1 MKYTQSR
8 LSEDFYREL
17 TALFRELK
25 DPRIDKFLSI
35 VHIDLTNDLSY
46 CKVYVSSLNGKE
58 AAKESI
64 EGLRSASGWLK
75 RELFKRLKMRK
86 SPQLLFYAD
95 DSIEYG
101 AHIGQKIHDIEQ
113 EEKLRGNSEELINE
127 NNEDTDE

>member
-25 DPRIDKFLSI
+25 DPRIDEFLSI

-58 AAKESI
+58 AAKESVK
-64 EGLRSASGWLK
+64 GLKSASGWLR
-75 RELFKRLKMRK
+75 RELFKRLKLRK
-86 SPQLLFYAD
+86 SPQLLFIAD

-101 AHIGQKIHDIEQ
+101 ASIGQKIHDIEIKR
-113 EEKLRGNSEELINE
+113 EESEH
-127 NNEDTDE
+127 EDTDE

>member
-25 DPRIDKFLSI
+25 DPRIDEFLSI

-58 AAKESI
+58 AAKESVK
-64 EGLRSASGWLK
+64 GLKSASGWLR
-75 RELFKRLKMRK
+75 RELFKRLKLRK
-86 SPQLLFYAD
+86 SPQLLFIAD

-101 AHIGQKIHDIEQ
+101 ASIEQKIHDIEIKR
-113 EEKLRGNSEELINE
+113 EESEHEE
-127 NNEDTDE
+127 TDE

>member
-17 TALFRELK
+17 TALLRELK
-25 DPRIDKFLSI
+25 DPRIDEFLSI

-58 AAKESI
+58 AAKESVK
-64 EGLRSASGWLK
+64 GLKSASGWLK
-75 RELFKRLKMRK
+75 RELFKRLKLRK
-86 SPQLLFYAD
+86 SPQLLFFAD

-101 AHIGQKIHDIEQ
+101 ASIGQKIHDIEVKR
-113 EEKLRGNSEELINE
+113 EESEHEE
-127 NNEDTDE
+127 TDE

>member
-17 TALFRELK
+17 TALLRELK
-25 DPRIDKFLSI
+25 DPRIDEFLSI

-58 AAKESI
+58 AAKESVK
-64 EGLRSASGWLK
+64 GLKSASGWLK
-75 RELFKRLKMRK
+75 RELFKRLKLRK
-86 SPQLLFYAD
+86 SPQLLFFAD

-101 AHIGQKIHDIEQ
+101 ASIGKKINDKKVKRKESEH
-113 EEKLRGNSEELINE
+113 EE
-127 NNEDTDE
+127 TDE

>member
-25 DPRIDKFLSI
+25 DPRIDEFLSI

-58 AAKESI
+58 AAKESVK
-64 EGLRSASGWLK
+64 GLKSAAGWLR
-75 RELFKRLKMRK
+75 RELFKRLKLRK
-86 SPQLLFYAD
+86 SPQLLFIAD

-101 AHIGQKIHDIEQ
+101 ASIGQKIHDIEIKR
-113 EEKLRGNSEELINE
+113 EESEHEE
-127 NNEDTDE
+127 TDE

>member
-17 TALFRELK
+17 TVLLRELK
-25 DPRIDKFLSI
+25 DPRIDEFLSI

-58 AAKESI
+58 AAKESVK
-64 EGLRSASGWLK
+64 GLKSASGWLK
-75 RELFKRLKMRK
+75 RELFKRLKLRK
-86 SPQLLFYAD
+86 SPQLLFFAD

-101 AHIGQKIHDIEQ
+101 ASIGQKIHDIEVKR
-113 EEKLRGNSEELINE
+113 EESEHEE
-127 NNEDTDE
+127 TDE

>member
-17 TALFRELK
+17 TALLRELK
-25 DPRIDKFLSI
+25 DPRIDEFLSI

-58 AAKESI
+58 AAKESVK
-64 EGLRSASGWLK
+64 GLKSASGWLK
-75 RELFKRLKMRK
+75 RELFKRLKLRK
-86 SPQLLFYAD
+86 SPQLLFFAD

-101 AHIGQKIHDIEQ
+101 ASIGQKIHDIEVKR
-113 EEKLRGNSEELINE
+113 E
-127 NNEDTDE
+127 TDE

>member
-25 DPRIDKFLSI
+25 DPRIDEFLSI

-58 AAKESI
+58 AAKESVK
-64 EGLRSASGWLK
+64 GLKSASGWLR
-75 RELFKRLKMRK
+75 RELFKRLKLRK
-86 SPQLLFYAD
+86 SPQLLFIAD

-101 AHIGQKIHDIEQ
+101 ASIGQKIHDIEIKR
-113 EEKLRGNSEELINE
+113 EESEHEE
-127 NNEDTDE
+127 TDE

>member
-17 TALFRELK
+17 TALLRELK
-25 DPRIDKFLSI
+25 DPRIDEFLSI

-58 AAKESI
+58 AAKESVK
-64 EGLRSASGWLK
+64 GLKSASGWLK
-75 RELFKRLKMRK
+75 RELFKRLKLRK
-86 SPQLLFYAD
+86 SPQLLFFAD

-101 AHIGQKIHDIEQ
+101 ASIGQKIHDIEVKR
-113 EEKLRGNSEELINE
+113 EESEHEE
-127 NNEDTDE
+127 TYE

>member
-25 DPRIDKFLSI
+25 DPRIDEFLSI

-58 AAKESI
+58 AAKESVK
-64 EGLRSASGWLK
+64 GLKSASGWLR
-75 RELFKRLKMRK
+75 REMFKRLKLRK
-86 SPQLLFYAD
+86 SPQLLFIAD

-101 AHIGQKIHDIEQ
+101 ASIGQKIHDIEIKR
-113 EEKLRGNSEELINE
+113 EESEHEE
-127 NNEDTDE
+127 TDE